1 MFPPDVVATSP
12 PIPDSYWVV
21 PSLLLAG
28 AYPGSPDD
36 RRAEARVAR
45 FVDAGI
51 RTFLN
56 LTEDTEPLVPYAP
69 IVDMLAAEAGVAC
82 KCIRYPIKD
91 HGVPTRTLA
100 QEILAAIRSEIDA
113 GRPVYVHCWGGVG
126 RTGTIIGCWLVE
138 QGVACDEAIGR
149 IATLRR
155 GVPGA
160 WMQSP
165 EMDEQRAFVSAW
177 RAPQRAVD

>member
-1 MFPPDVVATSP
+1 MATSP

-51 RTFLN
+51 RTFIN

-82 KCIRYPIKD
+82 KCIRFSIKD
-91 HGVPTRTLA
+91 HGVPTRALA
-100 QEILAAIRSEIDA
+100 QAILAAIRSEIDA